1 MPRAADTHKWHA
13 AVAVVAGSP
22 GMSGAARL
30 VTAAAMRTGAGYV
43 RLSTPGGQHDPGVPT
58 EAVTRSLPPA
68 SWAATVTKDLDR
80 FKALVVGPGL
90 GRSDATTAEVRELV
104 AEAQVPVVVDGDGLF
119 ALAWSADGAAS
130 LLRNRPGPTVL
141 TPHDGEFALLAGRKP
156 GADRLAAARELATA
170 TGAVVLLKG
179 PATVVAEPA
188 GRRAALDGRRRAAG
202 HGRDRGCAV
211 RDRRRPARAAGPGVQ
226 GRRGRRLAARARRGE
241 RTGAGA
247 RGLGP
252 ARAAAGRPGVPV
264 TVPLAD
270 PRRQAWVEVDLG
282 AIAANVGVLAETVA
296 PAALWVV
303 VKADGYG
310 HGAAPVARAALEAGA
325 EGLCVALVQEGVALR
340 QAGILAPVLVLSE
353 QPEDQLDEL
362 VRWRLTATVYSLDHL
377 EALAHEAREAG
388 GATVRVHLKVD
399 TGMHR
404 VGARTDELV
413 PLVQALLA
421 RPELRWEGL
430 WTHLARADET
440 RVSTTVTQ
448 LARLDAAIGVMQEAG
463 YPPPL
468 VHAAN
473 SAGALGAGP
482 AARRDMV
489 RSGIAVY
496 GIPPGPE
503 VAAECA
509 ELQPALSLRACVT
522 HVQRVPPGE
531 GISLRAPTRPRA
543 RDDDRHAPA
552 RLRRRCTPPAGGPGR
567 RGAARWTAPSD
578 RRGPSP
584 WINSWSTAVTTS
596 SRRATRRC

>member
-1 MPRAADTHKWHA
+1 M
-13 AVAVVAGSP
+13 
-22 GMSGAARL
+22 
-30 VTAAAMRTGAGYV
+30 
-43 RLSTPGGQHDPGVPT
+43 
-58 EAVTRSLPPA
+58 
-68 SWAATVTKDLDR
+68 
-80 FKALVVGPGL
+80 
-90 GRSDATTAEVRELV
+90 
-104 AEAQVPVVVDGDGLF
+104 
-119 ALAWSADGAAS
+119 
-130 LLRNRPGPTVL
+130 
-141 TPHDGEFALLAGRKP
+141 
-156 GADRLAAARELATA
+156 
-170 TGAVVLLKG
+170 
-179 PATVVAEPA
+179 
-188 GRRAALDGRRRAAG
+188 
-202 HGRDRGCAV
+202 
-211 RDRRRPARAAGPGVQ
+211 
-226 GRRGRRLAARARRGE
+226 
-241 RTGAGA
+241 
-247 RGLGP
+247 
-252 ARAAAGRPGVPV
+252 

-362 VRWRLTATVYSLDHL
+362 VRWQAHGDRVLARLP
-377 EALAHEAREAG
+377 G
-388 GATVRVHLKVD
+388 GAGQRGPGGRWRD
-399 TGMHR
+399 RAGPPQGGHR
-404 VGARTDELV
+404 HAPGAARGTDELV

-448 LARLDAAIGVMQEAG
+448 LARLDAAIGVLQEAG

-473 SAGALGAGP
+473 SAGALAWGP

-489 RSGIAVY
+489 RAGIAVY

-509 ELQPALSLRACVT
+509 ELQPALSLRASVS
-522 HVQRVPPGE
+522 HVQRVPAGE
-531 GISLRAPTRPRA
+531 GISYGHRLVLDRETTIATLPLGYADGVPRRLGDRGGEVLLGGRRRPIAGTVTMDQLMVDCGDDFVAPGDEAVLIGVQGGEEITASEWAERLETIAYEVVVRAEPAAAAPLRGRGARAGLRPGRSL
-543 RDDDRHAPA
+543 PA
-552 RLRRRCTPPAGGPGR
+552 R
-567 RGAARWTAPSD
+567 
-578 RRGPSP
+578 
-584 WINSWSTAVTTS
+584 
-596 SRRATRRC
+596 